1 MSSLVLGQQE
11 ADHVAL
17 WTCAAVLLSY
27 LCGSVPFGL
36 LVGLAR
42 GVDIRRHGSGN
53 IGATNVGRVIGRRY
67 GWLVFAADSLKG
79 LLPVLAARLFAAKA
93 TVPLLRYDL
102 PVLCAL
108 AAVLGH
114 VFPLWLRF
122 RGGKAGATGLGVG
135 TVLSPASTLVAG
147 MSFLL
152 VLLTTRYVSLSTM
165 SGAVAYL
172 ATWYAWAWWH
182 GGLFA
187 RQHIS
192 MSMLVG
198 ALVLLVIVRHK
209 DNIKRLIAG
218 EEGKVQL
225 WRGA

>member
-1 MSSLVLGQQE
+1 LVRGQQV
-11 ADHVAL
+11 AGQRAL
-17 WTCAAVLLSY
+17 WGSLAVLLSY

-36 LVGLAR
+36 LVGLAK

-67 GWLVFAADSLKG
+67 GWFVFVLDFLKG
-79 LLPVLAARLFAAKA
+79 FLPVLVVRLLAASA
-93 TVPLLRYDL
+93 TEPFTRYDL

-135 TVLSPASTLVAG
+135 AALSPLATAVAAAV
-147 MSFLL
+147 FLI
-152 VLLTTRYVSLSTM
+152 LLLATRYVSLGTM

-172 ATWYAWAWWH
+172 IAWYVLAWRQ
-182 GGLFA
+182 GGPFA
-187 RQHIS
+187 REHVS
-192 MSMLVG
+192 MSLLV
-198 ALVLLVIVRHK
+198 AAVVLLVIVRHK

-225 WRGA
+225 RGGA